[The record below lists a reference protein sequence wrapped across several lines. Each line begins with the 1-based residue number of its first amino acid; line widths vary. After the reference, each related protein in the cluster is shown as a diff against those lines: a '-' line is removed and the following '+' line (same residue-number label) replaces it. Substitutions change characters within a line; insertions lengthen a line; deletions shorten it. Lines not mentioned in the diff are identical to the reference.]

1 MADDDKTEDAATAQA
16 AALKKIS
23 TMLAI
28 VIVIEALMAVLLVGI
43 FAKTGRI
50 RGDVAKMAVA
60 AEAQSTDRQPE

>member
-1 MADDDKTEDAATAQA
+1 MADDAKTEDAATAQA

-28 VIVIEALMAVLLVGI
+28 VIVFQALTAILLVGI
-43 FAKTGRI
+43 FAKTKYI

-60 AEAQSTDRQPE
+60 AEAQSTDRPPD